1 VRRSSATCR
10 CSSDSA
16 RPIRSLGGGWWENG
30 GQIWKK
36 SMWHMIL
43 VWFYYG
49 FTKSILDRCQLVVL
63 MCDENC
69 DFTIIVSH
77 LMLIWPSFIY
87 GFTMVLMWL
96 FYFFFCYEHEGM
108 RVGDVSMVFLRR

>member
-1 VRRSSATCR
+1 MGKWRTNMEKIYVTY
-10 CSSDSA
+10 DF
-16 RPIRSLGGGWWENG
+16 
-30 GQIWKK
+30 
-36 SMWHMIL
+36 SMVL
-43 VWFYYG
+43 LWFYYG

-96 FYFFFCYEHEGM
+96 FYFFFAMNM
-108 RVGDVSMVFLRR
+108 RAWGLVMFLWSF